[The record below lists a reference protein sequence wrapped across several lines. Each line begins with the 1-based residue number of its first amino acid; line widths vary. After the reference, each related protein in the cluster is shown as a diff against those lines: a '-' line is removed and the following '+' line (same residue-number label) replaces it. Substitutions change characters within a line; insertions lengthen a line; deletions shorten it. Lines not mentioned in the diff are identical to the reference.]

1 LILNDLSRNKRAMKK
16 NKKNSKGIV
25 SINKGTQFT
34 SDSWHHNE
42 HTMVSPYLQTPN
54 WNDMLYNKRSVQF
67 NVSENSNTFKMARI
81 HDTIREVMIHIE
93 VPVGEVI
100 GSVEENLMEVDGFLR
115 LNYSELYVW
124 LTDLPW
130 LEEQDYI
137 IDMELFNDLIF
148 NINHTSISSKFI
160 VEEFI
165 LISFDFV

>member
-1 LILNDLSRNKRAMKK
+1 
-16 NKKNSKGIV
+16 
-25 SINKGTQFT
+25 
-34 SDSWHHNE
+34 
-42 HTMVSPYLQTPN
+42 
-54 WNDMLYNKRSVQF
+54 
-67 NVSENSNTFKMARI
+67 MARI